1 MDQKTQS
8 MKKKDL
14 NWKKSESK
22 QNPEVSMQ
30 YAVLPVSIDHAN
42 GNKQLAWF
50 DPWSGK
56 FWKFKN

>member
-1 MDQKTQS
+1 

-14 NWKKSESK
+14 NWIKSEAK